1 MSADSFDVSEII
13 DEIREVAAAQT
24 AAGMYSAEFED
35 ELRSHFAKLLDRS
48 DGRDRFDSLDA
59 ALVDFDRQREF
70 ARGRIEL
77 TSGVPGGEVL
87 HRTVA
92 KVVSRQVGGL
102 VAQLNS
108 FSGALMPV
116 LTRMSD
122 ALADPP
128 AHVHADVL
136 HEIDTMQ
143 ERLAHVERLAARLD
157 ASVRILDNVV
167 PRLQV
172 HLSALDGISARL
184 TAIEERER
192 RRFYDPPFSSVAFA
206 DATRGAAA
214 DIRSEYS
221 ALADALVDVPGPVL
235 DIGAGRG
242 EFLELLRERGLIA
255 RGVEIDQEL
264 VGLAQADGLDVQLED
279 GLVAL
284 RAEALSSLGA
294 IVLLHVIEHLHPN
307 ELLEVIG
314 LARERLAVGGRLVL
328 ETPNPQSLY
337 VFARAFWL
345 DPTHTK
351 PVHPTYLEFALRA
364 AGFTDVRYEWTA
376 LPSDAERLVEVEGEG
391 ETAAA
396 MNENARRLNQLV
408 FAAQNYRVIAVR

>member
-35 ELRSHFAKLLDRS
+35 ELRSHFATLLDRS
-48 DGRDRFDSLDA
+48 DGRDRFDSLHA

-92 KVVSRQVGGL
+92 KVVSRQIGGL

-108 FSGALMPV
+108 FSGSLMPV
-116 LTRMSD
+116 LTGMSA
-122 ALADPP
+122 ALSDPA

-172 HLSALDGISARL
+172 HLSGLDGIGARL

-192 RRFYDPPFSSVAFA
+192 RRSYDPPFSSVAFG
-206 DATRGAAA
+206 DATRGAAV
-214 DIRSEYS
+214 DIRAEYS
-221 ALADALVDVPGPVL
+221 ALADALADAPGPVL

-242 EFLELLRERGLIA
+242 EFLELLRERGLTA
-255 RGVEIDQEL
+255 RGVEIDDEL
-264 VGLAQADGLDVQLED
+264 VRLAQADGLDVQLED

-307 ELLEVIG
+307 ELLELIG

-337 VFARAFWL
+337 VYARAFWL

-351 PVHPTYLEFALRA
+351 PVHPTYLEFVLRA

-376 LPSDAERLVEVEGEG
+376 MPSDAERLVEVPGEG
-391 ETAAA
+391 ESIAAV
-396 MNENARRLNQLV
+396 NENARRLNELV